1 MMIGNI
7 YKFNI
12 AMKTIDFSYFIER
25 YNAGEMDEA
34 EKEWFRKELESNEK
48 LRREV
53 ELRNRTDMILK
64 DRDIMNLRN
73 KLNAIE
79 KQRKEPAPEV
89 KPRKPMNIRFA
100 AAIASLVILG
110 SIALLSRGKP
120 DTDEIISRYYKPYE
134 VATISRSASMTGNS
148 DNFRMGVEYYNV
160 SDYRNA
166 AIYFARVLE
175 ENPGDMH
182 TELLNGISNFE
193 SQNYPQASGSFSKV
207 IEDNNN
213 FYIDHAQW
221 YLALCYIKTG
231 ETVKAV
237 SQLTTIEDSRTI
249 YRKEARKI
257 LRYLK

>member
-1 MMIGNI
+1 
-7 YKFNI
+7 
-12 AMKTIDFSYFIER
+12 MKTIDFSYFIER

-34 EKEWFRKELESNEK
+34 EKEWFRKELEGNEK

-53 ELRNRTDMILK
+53 ELRNRTDLILK

-73 KLNAIE
+73 KLNVIE
-79 KQRKEPAPEV
+79 KQRKERLPEA
-89 KPRKPMNIRFA
+89 KPKKPFNIRYA

-120 DTDEIISRYYKPYE
+120 DSDEIISRYYKPYE
-134 VATISRSASMTGNS
+134 VATISRSANMATNS
-148 DNFRMGVEYYNV
+148 DNFRLAVEYYNV
-160 SDYRNA
+160 KDYRNA
-166 AIYFARVLE
+166 AIFFSKVLE
-175 ENPGDMH
+175 DNPGDMH

-193 SQNYPQASGSFSKV
+193 TQNYPEASGSFSKV

-221 YLALCYIKTG
+221 YLALCYLKTG
-231 ETVKAV
+231 ETGKAV
-237 SQLTTIEDSRTI
+237 SQLATIEDSRTI
-249 YRKEARKI
+249 YRKEAKKI

>member
-1 MMIGNI
+1 
-7 YKFNI
+7 
-12 AMKTIDFSYFIER
+12 MKTIDFSYFIER

-34 EKEWFRKELESNEK
+34 EKEWFRKELEGNEK

-79 KQRKEPAPEV
+79 KQRKKPIPEV
-89 KPRKPMNIRFA
+89 KSRKPLNIRYA
-100 AAIASLVILG
+100 ALIASLIIIG

-120 DTDEIISRYYKPYE
+120 DSDEIISRYYKPYE
-134 VATISRSASMTGNS
+134 VATISRSANMAANS
-148 DNFRMGVEYYNV
+148 DNFRLAVEYYNV

-166 AIYFARVLE
+166 AIYFSKVLE
-175 ENPGDMH
+175 DNPGDMH

-193 SQNYPQASGSFSKV
+193 TQNYPEASGSFSKV

-221 YLALCYIKTG
+221 YLALCYLKTG

-237 SQLTTIEDSRTI
+237 NQLAKIEASRTI
-249 YRKEARKI
+249 YRKDAKKI
-257 LRYLK
+257 LSYLK

>member
-7 YKFNI
+7 SKLNI

-34 EKEWFRKELESNEK
+34 EKEWFRKELEGNEK
-48 LRREV
+48 LRREAG
-53 ELRNRTDMILK
+53 LRSRTDMILK

-79 KQRKEPAPEV
+79 KQRKEPVPEV
-89 KPRKPMNIRFA
+89 KPRKSMNIKFA
-100 AAIASLVILG
+100 AALATLVLIG

-120 DTDEIISRYYKPYE
+120 DSDEIISRYYKPYE
-134 VATISRSASMTGNS
+134 VATISRSANMAVNS
-148 DNFRMGVEYYNV
+148 DNFRLAVEYYNV

-166 AIYFARVLE
+166 AIYFSRVLE
-175 ENPGDMH
+175 DNPGDMH

-193 SQNYPQASGSFSKV
+193 TQNYPEASGSFSKV

-237 SQLTTIEDSRTI
+237 NQLATIEDSRTI
-249 YRKEARKI
+249 YRKEAKKI

>member
-1 MMIGNI
+1 
-7 YKFNI
+7 
-12 AMKTIDFSYFIER
+12 MKTIDFSYFIER

-34 EKEWFRKELESNEK
+34 EKEWFRKELEGNEK

-53 ELRNRTDMILK
+53 ELRNRTDLILK

-73 KLNAIE
+73 KLIAIE
-79 KQRKEPAPEV
+79 KQRREQAPEV
-89 KPRKPMNIRFA
+89 KPGKHLNIRYA
-100 AAIASLVILG
+100 AALATLIIIG

-120 DTDEIISRYYKPYE
+120 DSDEIISRYYKPYE
-134 VATISRSASMTGNS
+134 VATISRSANTAANS
-148 DNFRMGVEYYNV
+148 DNFRLAVEYYNV
-160 SDYRNA
+160 RDYRNA
-166 AIYFARVLE
+166 ATYFSRVLE

-193 SQNYPQASGSFSKV
+193 TQNYPVARGSFSKV
-207 IEDNNN
+207 IENNNN

-231 ETVKAV
+231 ETGKAV
-237 SQLTTIEDSRTI
+237 NQLATIEDSRTI